1 MSVPASPDAG
11 RPQRRDDLTR
21 PRTLVT
27 LALGVL
33 VGPVVAL
40 ANQQVIYAS
49 DSWACGHNAHAVLHV
64 IPVVTLAIT
73 IAAGLMSV
81 AEWRAAGRG
90 VEDERGGVDSR
101 TRFLA
106 LMGIGISTIS
116 ALVVVAQW
124 ASIFTFGS
132 CMRA

>member
-1 MSVPASPDAG
+1 M
-11 RPQRRDDLTR
+11 
-21 PRTLVT
+21 T

-64 IPVVTLAIT
+64 IPIVALAII
-73 IAAGLMSV
+73 IAAGLMPV
-81 AEWRAAGRG
+81 AGWRAAGRG

>member
-1 MSVPASPDAG
+1 MSAPASPDAG
-11 RPQRRDDLTR
+11 RPDGRDDLAR
-21 PRTLVT
+21 PRTLAA

-33 VGPVVAL
+33 LGPVVAL
-40 ANQQVIYAS
+40 GNQQVIYAS
-49 DSWACGHNAHAVLHV
+49 DTWACGHNVHAVLHI
-64 IPVVTLAIT
+64 IPVVALAII
-73 IAAGLMSV
+73 IAAGLMSF

-90 VEDERGGVDSR
+90 LEDERGGVDSR

-116 ALVVVAQW
+116 ALVVIAQW